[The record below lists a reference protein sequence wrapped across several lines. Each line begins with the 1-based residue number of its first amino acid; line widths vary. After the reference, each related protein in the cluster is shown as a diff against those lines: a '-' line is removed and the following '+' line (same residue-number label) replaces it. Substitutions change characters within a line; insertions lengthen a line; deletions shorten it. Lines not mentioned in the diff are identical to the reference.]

1 MIISLIILIKKIF
14 EEKRRSFLWW
24 HRNMYIFFKIILF
37 ILYIQKKSISFL
49 CSLYIFPFLTLFHV
63 WSRIILETRDF
74 KRSFPFVRLTNWFDV
89 ANNCSWFDRLI
100 KKGETSRKKKFF
112 FHSFWESRSTVC
124 TKSLYEIAKVSTTL
138 RSSQPG
144 NKLQIRLIKL

>member
-1 MIISLIILIKKIF
+1 MKKKEDLSYDDIEIPIIIF
-14 EEKRRSFLWW
+14 S
-24 HRNMYIFFKIILF
+24 KIILF
-37 ILYIQKKSISFL
+37 ILYKKKNISFL

-100 KKGETSRKKKFF
+100 KKQGKPVEKKNFF
-112 FHSFWESRSTVC
+112 FTLFENRDLQFVQKVYTRLRRFQQLCVPRN
-124 TKSLYEIAKVSTTL
+124 LEISC
-138 RSSQPG
+138 
-144 NKLQIRLIKL
+144 KLG

>member
-1 MIISLIILIKKIF
+1 MIINLIILIKKIF
-14 EEKRRSFLWW
+14 QEEKRSFLWW

-100 KKGETSRKKKFF
+100 KKGETSRKKKIFF
-112 FHSFWESRSTVC
+112 SLFLRIEIY
-124 TKSLYEIAKVSTTL
+124 SLYK
-138 RSSQPG
+138 
-144 NKLQIRLIKL
+144 KFIRDCEGFNNFAFLATWK

>member
-74 KRSFPFVRLTNWFDV
+74 KRSFPFVRLTDWFDV

-100 KKGETSRKKKFF
+100 KKQGKPVEKKNFF
-112 FHSFWESRSTVC
+112 FTLFENRDLQFVQKVYTRLRRFQQLCVPRN
-124 TKSLYEIAKVSTTL
+124 LEISC
-138 RSSQPG
+138 
-144 NKLQIRLIKL
+144 KLG

>member
-1 MIISLIILIKKIF
+1 MKKKEDLSYDDIEICIYF
-14 EEKRRSFLWW
+14 SKLFCSS
-24 HRNMYIFFKIILF
+24 YIYK
-37 ILYIQKKSISFL
+37 KKSISFL

-100 KKGETSRKKKFF
+100 KKQGKPVEKKKFF